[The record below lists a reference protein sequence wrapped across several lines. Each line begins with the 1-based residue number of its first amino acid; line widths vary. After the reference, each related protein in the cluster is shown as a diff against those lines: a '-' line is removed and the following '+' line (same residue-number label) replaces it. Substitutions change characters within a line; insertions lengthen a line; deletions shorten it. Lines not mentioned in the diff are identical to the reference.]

1 MRQAFGRVARGI
13 VIVTVLVFDL
23 AAAMAILTV
32 VFIAVGTP

>member
-1 MRQAFGRVARGI
+1 MRRALARVARGI

-23 AAAMAILTV
+23 AAALAILAT

>member
-1 MRQAFGRVARGI
+1 MRQAVRRVARGI

-23 AAAMAILTV
+23 AASMAILVT